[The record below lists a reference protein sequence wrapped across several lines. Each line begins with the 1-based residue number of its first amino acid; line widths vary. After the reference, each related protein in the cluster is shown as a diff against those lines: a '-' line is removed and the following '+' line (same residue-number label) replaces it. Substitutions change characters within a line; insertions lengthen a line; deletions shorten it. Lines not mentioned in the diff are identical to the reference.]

1 MENRLKLRYCVIFN
15 IFLFIIII
23 MVIAFC
29 KDDDSTYINYGPNDE
44 LSVLNV
50 KIDNIKKYMIL
61 QLFMEFSRVFME
73 FSRVFINEIA
83 SPLLAF
89 SIYNPDK
96 KIITDFTKNE
106 LQLLANLLWLINS
119 LISTLFIMIT
129 ITQIDIAVLRVIYSE
144 ITTII
149 TIRLLLNE
157 KEFINE
163 NDLSK
168 NLLQIYN

>member
-23 MVIAFC
+23 IVIAFC

-61 QLFMEFSRVFME
+61 QLFLLFIE

-157 KEFINE
+157 KEFINK

-168 NLLQIYN
+168 NLLQNYN

>member
-1 MENRLKLRYCVIFN
+1 MENRIKLRYCVIFN
-15 IFLFIIII
+15 IVLFIIIMI
-23 MVIAFC
+23 VIALC
-29 KDDDSTYINYGPNDE
+29 KDEDSTYINYGPNDE

-50 KIDNIKKYMIL
+50 KIDNIKKYMTL
-61 QLFMEFSRVFME
+61 QLFLLFIEC
-73 FSRVFINEIA
+73 SRVFINEIA

-119 LISTLFIMIT
+119 LINTLFIMIT
-129 ITQIDIAVLRVIYSE
+129 ITQLDIAVLRVIYSE

-163 NDLSK
+163 N
-168 NLLQIYN
+168 

>member
-1 MENRLKLRYCVIFN
+1 
-15 IFLFIIII
+15 

-61 QLFMEFSRVFME
+61 QLFLLFIE

-106 LQLLANLLWLINS
+106 LQLLDNLLWLINS

-168 NLLQIYN
+168 NLLQNYN